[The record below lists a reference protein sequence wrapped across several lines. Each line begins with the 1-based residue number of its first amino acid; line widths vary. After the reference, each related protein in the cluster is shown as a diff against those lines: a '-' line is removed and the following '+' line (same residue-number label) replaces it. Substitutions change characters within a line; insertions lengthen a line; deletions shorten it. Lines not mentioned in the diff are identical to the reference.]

1 MSSNTWLGLLNPSNS
16 KPDNKVDDVPDQHLK
31 FDNMPCD
38 RVMSDREF
46 SKRGKDWS
54 RATFAISGGRLLKIK
69 ASPNSHNSREVDE
82 NSKSVDEVAS
92 LDDDELEVE

>member
-1 MSSNTWLGLLNPSNS
+1 
-16 KPDNKVDDVPDQHLK
+16 
-31 FDNMPCD
+31 MPCD

-54 RATFAISGGRLLKIK
+54 RSTFAISGGRLLKIK
-69 ASPNSHNSREVDE
+69 SSPKSQKSRDIEE
-82 NSKSVDEVAS
+82 MCKSDDDVAS

>member
-1 MSSNTWLGLLNPSNS
+1 
-16 KPDNKVDDVPDQHLK
+16 
-31 FDNMPCD
+31 MPCD

-46 SKRGKDWS
+46 SKRGKEWS

-69 ASPNSHNSREVDE
+69 ASPNSRNSREVDE

-92 LDDDELEVE
+92 LDDDEMEVE